1 MHIFFFLILN
11 TSLICWPNDFDK
23 ISIKFT
29 KYISMLKFDHPIVTQ
44 LTPSDL
50 DLINLEST
58 LPVDFEIYSI
68 DTYDFTST

>member
-1 MHIFFFLILN
+1 MHIFSFNSKYATDLLA
-11 TSLICWPNDFDK
+11 NDFDK

-58 LPVDFEIYSI
+58 LPEDFEIYSI

>member
-1 MHIFFFLILN
+1 
-11 TSLICWPNDFDK
+11 
-23 ISIKFT
+23 
-29 KYISMLKFDHPIVTQ
+29 MLKFDHPIVTQ

-58 LPVDFEIYSI
+58 LPEDFEIYSI